1 MAHTWKPFMLIRSHP
16 LEGLRVDYP
25 PLFARRPP
33 EQVIEALE
41 FAAAHLWQ
49 EAAEMRAE
57 LAAGRP
63 VVLDPADEPPKRGH

>member
-1 MAHTWKPFMLIRSHP
+1 M
-16 LEGLRVDYP
+16 
-25 PLFARRPP
+25 
-33 EQVIEALE
+33 IEALE